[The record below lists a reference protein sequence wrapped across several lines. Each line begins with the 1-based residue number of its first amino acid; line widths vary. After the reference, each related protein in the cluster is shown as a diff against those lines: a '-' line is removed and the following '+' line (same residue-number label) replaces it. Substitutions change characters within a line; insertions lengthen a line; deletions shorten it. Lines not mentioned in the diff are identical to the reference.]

1 MDSCCQRAQ
10 SQVCRQHLF
19 VYSFNSEPPCP
30 EGQGGHCRTVNQFTE
45 VSLGLPS
52 CSWPLLL
59 PPVLQITSGV
69 MKRGSGW
76 SLAASC
82 PEDVL
87 SGCIPGHFYWL
98 SLLTTEAKGS
108 WSFLARSELVSSL
121 CSFSPNS
128 PFPRSFWNH
137 WNLPRDSP
145 TPSLHLC
152 HCRPQGAPPHPHHSS
167 ASPTRFSFYSTQF
180 LGANLFPLATYP

>member
-1 MDSCCQRAQ
+1 MDKRCQRAE
-10 SQVCRQHLF
+10 SQVCRQHVF
-19 VYSFNSEPPCP
+19 IYSFNSEPPCP
-30 EGQGGHCRTVNQFTE
+30 EGQGGHCTTVNQFTE
-45 VSLGLPS
+45 VSPGLPS

-69 MKRGSGW
+69 MNRGSGW

-87 SGCIPGHFYWL
+87 SGSIPGHFYWL

-108 WSFLARSELVSSL
+108 WSFLARSELGSL
-121 CSFSPNS
+121 FYSFSPIS

-137 WNLPRDSP
+137 WNLPRD
-145 TPSLHLC
+145 
-152 HCRPQGAPPHPHHSS
+152 PPHHHFISATADSKAHPLIPIIVQPHPLGSHSTQHSS
-167 ASPTRFSFYSTQF
+167 WGPTC
-180 LGANLFPLATYP
+180 FPWPLIP